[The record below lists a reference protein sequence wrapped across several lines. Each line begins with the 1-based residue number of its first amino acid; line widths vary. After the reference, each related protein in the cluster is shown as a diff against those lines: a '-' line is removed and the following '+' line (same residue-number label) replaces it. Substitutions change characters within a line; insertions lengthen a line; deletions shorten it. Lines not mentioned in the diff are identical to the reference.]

1 MICRVQFAIK
11 VMMGMN
17 ANGRDTYV
25 LPDDIFIVMVLQG
38 LVLHQ
43 HMLQSGC
50 WINSLLRRVFC

>member
-1 MICRVQFAIK
+1 MIGRVKFAIK

-25 LPDDIFIVMVLQG
+25 LPDDIFIVMVLRG

-50 WINSLLRRVFC
+50 W